1 MKTYLLLLRVV
12 LFVSFVLTLIVT
24 GIFYLQNWQISPLVP
39 TVLVILVGLIV
50 ADAYNIRAARKV
62 NQ

>member
-1 MKTYLLLLRVV
+1 MLRIV

-39 TVLVILVGLIV
+39 TVLVVLLGLIV
-50 ADAYNIRAARKV
+50 ADAYNSRATSKV